1 LGQYFLA
8 DPNLAR
14 AIVADA
20 GVGPTDRV
28 VEIGAG
34 LGSLTVP
41 LADAAREVVA
51 VEFDRALLP
60 ALDEVVGDRGNV
72 RVLRADATRLRWAGA
87 VEGDGW
93 VLVANLPYNVSVP
106 LVLGVLED
114 VPAIARATVMVQ
126 REVADRFVAAPGDDA
141 YGPATVRVALRARAS
156 RRRSVAASVFWPRP
170 RVGSAIV
177 ALDRIEPPSGVRPRD
192 VIGVVEAAF
201 AERRKTISN
210 ALASLTD
217 AAREVVAEAGLDTAA
232 RAETIAPTGFV
243 ALARALEARGWSA

>member
-1 LGQYFLA
+1 LGQHFLA

-34 LGSLTVP
+34 LGSLTLP

-51 VEFDRALLP
+51 IEFDRALLP
-60 ALDEVVGDRGNV
+60 ALDEVVGDRANV
-72 RVLRADATRLRWAGA
+72 RVLRDDATRLRWAGA
-87 VEGDGW
+87 VDGDGW
-93 VLVANLPYNVSVP
+93 LLVANLPYNVSVP
-106 LVLGVLED
+106 LVLGILED

-126 REVADRFVAAPGDDA
+126 REVADRFLAAPGDEA

-156 RRRSVAASVFWPRP
+156 RRRSVRANVFWPRP

-177 ALDRIEPPSGVRPRD
+177 ALDRIERPADVRSGD
-192 VIGVVEAAF
+192 VIAVVEAAF
-201 AERRKTISN
+201 AGRRKTISN
-210 ALASLTD
+210 ALGGLTD
-217 AAREVVAEAGLDTAA
+217 AAREVVAEAGLDAGA
-232 RAETIAPTGFV
+232 RAETIAPARFV
-243 ALARALEARGWSA
+243 AIALALEARGWSA